1 MGSPGA
7 GATGLMRLVSR
18 LLAVALLAIAPGVA
32 RPAVTPAPGP
42 GDPRIRVVAYD
53 PNEVVELRAAIGYQ
67 MTLEFGPGERI
78 ENVSIGD
85 GLGWQ
90 VTPNHKAN
98 LLFLKPLD
106 VNSATDMTVITNL
119 RRYVFDLSARRPA
132 KHGDRSL
139 IYRLRFEYPEPFVAV
154 AEPRPAPPPAPP
166 RDVNHAYHFEGSAVN
181 LPQRVFDDGRATYFA
196 FPPTADYPAIFAV
209 DPDKREAVVNTA
221 IHEGYVVVD
230 RLAGAFVLRRG
241 AEVTR
246 IVNDG
251 YNPPGGSAP
260 ALPKASKHRGLF
272 R

>member
-1 MGSPGA
+1 MRRSR
-7 GATGLMRLVSR
+7 ATLP
-18 LLAVALLAIAPGVA
+18 ALILGLAIAGMAPG
-32 RPAVTPAPGP
+32 PAGAAIVPEPGP
-42 GDPRIRVVAYD
+42 GDPRIRVVHYD

-67 MTLEFGPGERI
+67 MTIEFGPGERI

-106 VNSATDMTVITNL
+106 VNSVTDMTVITNL
-119 RRYVFDLSARRPA
+119 RRYVFDLGARRPA
-132 KHGDRSL
+132 KHGDRGL
-139 IYRLRFEYPEPFVAV
+139 IFRLRFEFPEPFVAV

-181 LPQRVFDDGRATYFA
+181 LPARVFDDGRATYFV
-196 FPPTADYPAIFAV
+196 FPAAADMPAIFAV
-209 DPDKREAVVNTA
+209 DPDRKEAVVNTA
-221 IHEGYVVVD
+221 TRDGYLVVD

-246 IVNDG
+246 VVNDG
-251 YNPPGGSAP
+251 YIAPGA
-260 ALPKASKHRGLF
+260 AAAKPKPRKPRGLF